1 MSKSPD
7 ILTRYEKKNSRVH
20 VPVKPIRNLTPTTNK
35 TKRMASLMS
44 ITSNSNKSFITNSQI
59 HTGYYIYTSGFREHK
74 SISSQMESIFNINT
88 FLLSYYDIVNNNE
101 QNINLLPSIN
111 NSENFCNNYSKINLD
126 VSHYLYNINK
136 NGYTNKERE
145 QEYSDSCI
153 ENTKYLEQMI
163 VYGDKYMNIYK
174 KKFYVPKISC
184 QIKVKTM
191 SRLHQEKMAIQ
202 KLRNT
207 PKNKVITEEDMYY
220 LPYMKNKNNQ
230 KMKTLT
236 TSYSSKFTTYQ
247 TDRKKTKL
255 SRTEFENNNIIN
267 PPKNPNQ
274 IIKSDFFTRGGKL
287 SKEIKKPLTPSNRIY
302 TQRSKTPKNTQY
314 KPQNTT
320 HQIYNNNTNN
330 NNFIPYYVNEGS
342 FNSQQIHRVNRKRIE
357 KLKELKKRL
366 EKMKNDSSEGEDYDE
381 EDNDFDDR
389 IYFRT
394 DAK

>member
-7 ILTRYEKKNSRVH
+7 ILARYEKKSTRVH
-20 VPVKPIRNLTPTTNK
+20 VPVKPFRNLTPTINK
-35 TKRMASLMS
+35 SKRMASLMS

-59 HTGYYIYTSGFREHK
+59 HTGYYIYTSGFRDHK
-74 SISSQMESIFNINT
+74 SISSQMETIFNINS
-88 FLLSYYDIVNNNE
+88 FLLSYYDILNNNE

-111 NSENFCNNYSKINLD
+111 NSENFSNKYSKISLD

-153 ENTKYLEQMI
+153 ENKKYLEQML
-163 VYGDKYMNIYK
+163 VYDDKYMNIYK

-220 LPYMKNKNNQ
+220 LPYMKNKNN
-230 KMKTLT
+230 KKSKTLM

-247 TDRKKTKL
+247 TDRKKEKS
-255 SRTEFENNNIIN
+255 SRTEFENKVINN
-267 PPKNPNQ
+267 PQSKPNQ
-274 IIKSDFFTRGGKL
+274 IIKNDFFTGVGKTA
-287 SKEIKKPLTPSNRIY
+287 KHPKKSLTPSNRTY
-302 TQRSKTPKNTQY
+302 TQRSRTPKSTQY
-314 KPQNTT
+314 KTQNTT
-320 HQIYNNNTNN
+320 RQVYKNN
-330 NNFIPYYVNEGS
+330 NNNLGTYYVNEGS

-357 KLKELKKRL
+357 KLKELKQRL
-366 EKMKNDSSEGEDYDE
+366 EKMKNESSEEEDYNE